1 MTASTGGSTDALFSL
16 APAGFAWATGIED
29 TFIGQTERVGERVL
43 DEYALT
49 HHYLYWREDIDRA
62 AGLGVRAMRYGI
74 PWYKVEP
81 APGVF
86 DWEWVDRVL
95 EYIAGKGIAVIVDLM
110 HYGTPLWLD
119 NQFLNSSYPQRVALY
134 AAEFAR
140 RYRHIVSHYT
150 PLNEPWIT
158 VAFTGVHGIWPPYL
172 RGNDGAVKILRSLTR
187 GIVLSIEAIRA
198 EDPSAVIVNVDAA
211 GEAIASTPQLEEY
224 AALTTA
230 RTFIATDL
238 VTGRVDSKHLLY
250 NWLIQNG
257 MDDADLVWHFDHAAQ
272 IDIEGVNYYPETSVT
287 RVEEVNGEIIS
298 SRFDGG
304 VDGLARSIRAFAH
317 RYGRPVMVT
326 ETSTNGT
333 LDARGRWLE
342 QSVALVPQLRAEGVP
357 LIGYTWWPLFDL
369 IDWSYR
375 HSARPLEEFVTRL
388 GPATL
393 DSSQI
398 AAMIKTMQWTSLEQL
413 PLQAYVA
420 PMGLYELRMQF
431 DGTFAR
437 VPSRLVDA
445 YRRAISAGPQAVGEI
460 GTATVAGRMP

>member
-1 MTASTGGSTDALFSL
+1 
-16 APAGFAWATGIED
+16 
-29 TFIGQTERVGERVL
+29 
-43 DEYALT
+43 
-49 HHYLYWREDIDRA
+49 
-62 AGLGVRAMRYGI
+62 MRYGI

-95 EYIAGKGIAVIVDLM
+95 EYIAGKGIAAIVDLM
-110 HYGTPLWLD
+110 HYGTPLWLE

-140 RYRHIVSHYT
+140 RYKHIVSHYT

-198 EDPSAVIVNVDAA
+198 EDPHAVIVNVDAA
-211 GEAIASTPQLEEY
+211 GEALASTPHLEEY

-250 NWLIQNG
+250 NWLMQNG
-257 MDDADLVWHFDHAAQ
+257 MDDEDLAWHADNAAQ

-298 SRFDGG
+298 RRHDGG
-304 VDGLARSIRAFAH
+304 VDGLARSIRAFAR

-326 ETSTNGT
+326 ETSTNGS

-342 QSVALVPQLRAEGVP
+342 QSVALIPQLRAEGVP

-388 GPATL
+388 GPTIL

-445 YRRAISAGPQAVGEI
+445 YKRAISAGLEAVGEI
-460 GTATVAGRMP
+460 GMATAAGGLP

>member
-1 MTASTGGSTDALFSL
+1 MDALFS
-16 APAGFAWATGIED
+16 PGPRGFAWATGIED
-29 TFIGQTERVGERVL
+29 TFIGQTERIGERVL

-81 APGVF
+81 QPGVF
-86 DWEWVDRVL
+86 DWAWVDEVL
-95 EYIAGKGIAVIVDLM
+95 EYIASKGIAVIADLM

-140 RYRHIVSHYT
+140 HYRHIVSHYT

-158 VAFTGVHGIWPPYL
+158 VAFTAVHGIWPPYL
-172 RGNDGAVKILRSLTR
+172 RGDDGAVKILRQLTR

-198 EDPSAVIVNVDAA
+198 EDPRAVIVNVDAA
-211 GEAIASTPQLEEY
+211 GEAVASAPHLEEY

-238 VTGRVDSKHLLY
+238 VTGQVDNHHLLY
-250 NWLIQNG
+250 NWLMQNG
-257 MDDADLVWHFDHAAQ
+257 MNDADLAWHTEYAAQ

-287 RVEEVNGEIIS
+287 SVEEANGEIV
-298 SRFDGG
+298 SRRSEGG
-304 VDGLARSIRAFAH
+304 TAGLARAIRAFAQ

-333 LDARGRWLE
+333 LDERERWLE

-357 LIGYTWWPLFDL
+357 LVGYTWWPLFDL

-388 GPATL
+388 GPTTL
-393 DSSQI
+393 DSGQI
-398 AAMIKTMQWTSLEQL
+398 AAMIKTMRWTALEQL

-420 PMGLYELRMQF
+420 PMGLYELQMQF

-445 YRRAISAGPQAVGEI
+445 YKHIVAAGPQAVGEI
-460 GTATVAGRMP
+460 GTAAGC